1 MGEVRAVYL
10 PVLSELVRTVLIS
23 GAPSM
28 VVFECQIRRAAD
40 EQVGS
45 ARKSRRFGPG
55 VERSVFRATKVC
67 VEQAG
72 GRRSASGL
80 SDQGLGSRGDQS
92 AADFPGVKVAPSTL
106 CLVRSPPLWIGRKP
120 TRTWKI
126 WGNVEGKKSGR

>member
-45 ARKSRRFGPG
+45 ARKSRRFGPR

-72 GRRSASGL
+72 VEDPRAAYRTRVWDPGEIRALQTFRESRSRLLRSALLEVHRFG
-80 SDQGLGSRGDQS
+80 
-92 AADFPGVKVAPSTL
+92 
-106 CLVRSPPLWIGRKP
+106 
-120 TRTWKI
+120 
-126 WGNVEGKKSGR
+126 